1 MSEAVKHGILRGV
14 GVGPGDPELMTLK
27 AVRMIGAAPVA
38 AWFAKAGHLGHA
50 RAIAARWLTP
60 RHIEIAMHYPMTTE
74 VPVAD
79 AAYAIALDNFYDAQA
94 EAVAGH
100 LRAGRDVSVLCE
112 GDPMFY
118 GSFMHLFVRL
128 KDRFATEICAGVTGM
143 AGCWAAARQPMCWG
157 DNVVSAIPG
166 TLPPE
171 TLAAQLKLSN
181 AAVVLKLGRNF
192 EKVCAAIAEAGRLDE
207 AIYVERG
214 TMAGERIA
222 PLRDMR
228 GKPVP
233 YFALILIPGRKE
245 RR

>member
-1 MSEAVKHGILRGV
+1 MNAVVPPGILRGV

-27 AVRMIGAAPVA
+27 AVRMISAAPVA

-60 RHIEIAMHYPMTTE
+60 RHIELAMHYPMTTE
-74 VPVAD
+74 VPPGD
-79 AAYAIALDNFYDAQA
+79 PAYDIALDGFYAAQSDII
-94 EAVAGH
+94 AGH

-128 KDRFATEICAGVTGM
+128 KERFATEICAGVTGM

-157 DNVVSAIPG
+157 DNVVSIIPG

-171 TLAAQLKLSN
+171 ALTARLHLADAG
-181 AAVVLKLGRNF
+181 VVMKLGRNF
-192 EKVCAAIAEAGRLDE
+192 EKVCAAIAAAGRLDE

-214 TMAGERIA
+214 SMAGERIA
-222 PLRDMR
+222 RLRDMR
-228 GKPVP
+228 GEPAP
-233 YFALILIPGRKE
+233 YFALVLIPGRK

>member
-1 MSEAVKHGILRGV
+1 MNPAAKHGALRGV

-38 AWFAKAGHLGHA
+38 AWFAKAGHTGHA

-60 RHIEIAMHYPMTTE
+60 RHIELPMIYPTTTE
-74 VPVAD
+74 IPVTD
-79 AAYAIALDNFYDAQA
+79 EAYGIALEGFYETQA
-94 EAVAGH
+94 EAIAGH
-100 LRAGRDVSVLCE
+100 LLAGRDVSVLCE

-157 DNVVSAIPG
+157 DNVVSIIPG
-166 TLPPE
+166 TLPPD
-171 TLAAQLKLSN
+171 TLAARLKLAD
-181 AAVVLKLGRNF
+181 AAVVMKLGRNF
-192 EKVCAAIAEAGRLDE
+192 EKVCAAIAAAGRLGE
-207 AIYVERG
+207 AIYAERG

-222 PLRDMR
+222 PLKDMR
-228 GKPVP
+228 GKPAP
-233 YFALILIPGRKE
+233 YFALILIPGRKQ
-245 RR
+245 R